1 MTRSDPITTV
11 RPLTVSFART
21 EDTECPVSDQ
31 ELIQALQDS
40 TVVTAAPDPDTA
52 DLRVQIQANSV
63 YRFYRQGQT
72 TALAAFRIP
81 FKKPRAIP
89 LKLLRLLEH
98 VAAFSNLRDL
108 QAPNEALAN
117 AVKVD
122 YLQLL
127 EPATRRRAAEVA
139 PLTLNE
145 AGEYLLKSGQRLAIA
160 LNNQALTLMHV
171 YLIAMDTR
179 QQSVNLIYP
188 YQPDFPARLRPSE
201 TLLIGSGPDY
211 LLEMPLPEGETQSV
225 DLFKLWI
232 SSNPVQPGV
241 MIMPPL
247 GQRQEVPTD
256 PYGTGSRLDRDLRRA
271 IIGKSGT
278 TPLPSF
284 TDSLWWSQ
292 QQGIRVVKD

>member
-1 MTRSDPITTV
+1 MTRSDVMTTV
-11 RPLTVSFART
+11 RPLTVTFSRG
-21 EDTECPVSDQ
+21 EDAECPVSDQ
-31 ELIQALQDS
+31 ELILALKES
-40 TVVTAAPDPDTA
+40 AIVTPAEDPDSA
-52 DLRVQIQANSV
+52 ALRVQIEANSV
-63 YRFYRQGQT
+63 YKFYRKEQPS
-72 TALAAFRIP
+72 AIAAFRIP

-89 LKLLRLLEH
+89 MKLLRLLEH
-98 VAAFSNLRDL
+98 VAAFGNLLDL
-108 QAPNEALAN
+108 QPPNEALAN

-122 YLQLL
+122 FLRLL
-127 EPATRRRAAEVA
+127 EPATRRKAAEVA

-145 AGEYLLKSGQRLAIA
+145 AQEYVLKSGQQLAIA
-160 LNNQALTLMHV
+160 LNNQALTVMHV

-211 LLEMPLPEGETQSV
+211 LLDMQLSEGETSSA

-232 SSNPVQPGV
+232 TSNPIQPGV

-271 IIGKSGT
+271 IMGKTGS
-278 TPLPSF
+278 TPFPNF
-284 TDSLWWSQ
+284 TDSLWWCQ
-292 QQGIRVVKD
+292 QQVVRVNKE

>member
-1 MTRSDPITTV
+1 MTRSDVMTTV
-11 RPLTVSFART
+11 RPLTVTFARS
-21 EDTECPVSDQ
+21 EDAECPISDQ
-31 ELIQALQDS
+31 ELFRALQDS
-40 TVVTAAPDPDTA
+40 TVVTAAEDPETA

-63 YRFYRQGQT
+63 YRFYRQGQ
-72 TALAAFRIP
+72 AVAVAAFRIP

-98 VAAFSNLRDL
+98 VAAFTNLREL

-145 AGEYLLKSGQRLAIA
+145 AGEYVLKSGQKLAIA

-179 QQSVNLIYP
+179 QQSINLIYP

-211 LLEMPLPEGETQSV
+211 LLEMQLPEGETSSS

-232 SSNPVQPGV
+232 SSNPIQPGV

-256 PYGTGSRLDRDLRRA
+256 PYGSGSRLDRDLRRA
-271 IIGKSGT
+271 IMGKSGS
-278 TPLPSF
+278 TPLPNF
-284 TDSLWWSQ
+284 TDSLWWCQ
-292 QQGIRVVKD
+292 QHKVRVVK